1 MTININNAISAIKEK
16 LDVNSKTPFII
27 AVDGRCG
34 AGKTT
39 FADLLRRELDCNII
53 HADHFFLQRQ
63 QRTERRLA
71 EAGSNIDYERLVE
84 EVLKPLAAG
93 LPFSYQIFDC
103 KTMSLA
109 EKICINPKRA
119 AVVEGSYS
127 CHPSMWNYY
136 DLKIFMDIDK
146 ESQKN
151 RIIRRNGKEQ
161 AEMFFNKWIPMEEKY
176 FKAYDI
182 LNRCDIVIDAK

>member
-1 MTININNAISAIKEK
+1 MTMNINNAISTIKEK

-27 AVDGRCG
+27 AIDGRCG

-39 FADLLRRELDCNII
+39 FASLLRSELDCNII

-63 QRTERRLA
+63 QRTKQRLE
-71 EAGSNIDYERLVE
+71 EAGGNIDYERLVE
-84 EVLKPLAAG
+84 EVLKPLSG
-93 LPFSYQIFDC
+93 GFPFSYQVFDC

-109 EKICINPKRA
+109 ERIYIGPKRA

-136 DLKIFMDIDK
+136 DLRIFMDIDK
-146 ESQKN
+146 ESQKK
-151 RIIRRNGKEQ
+151 RIIQRNGKEQ

-176 FKAYDI
+176 FEAYDV
-182 LNRCDIVIDAK
+182 LNRCDIVIDTK